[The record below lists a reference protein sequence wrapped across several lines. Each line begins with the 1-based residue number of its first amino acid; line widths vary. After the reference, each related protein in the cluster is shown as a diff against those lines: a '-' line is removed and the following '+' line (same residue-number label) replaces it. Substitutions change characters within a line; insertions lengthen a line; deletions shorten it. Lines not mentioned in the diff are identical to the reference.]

1 MENKSLYQIEQSLL
15 NIQEQIELQGGELTE
30 EQEVFLKIT
39 EKDLQQ
45 KSGNYLIAINIME
58 KEIELAKDYEL
69 KAQQEIKRRE
79 KKIQYLKDRL
89 KDAVLMFG
97 DIKVD
102 MSTITLR
109 KSESLE
115 IINADDIPNQ
125 YKTVKQNIVID
136 KMSIKKD
143 IKDGKTVKGA
153 VLNENQNLSIK

>member
-30 EQEVFLKIT
+30 EQEAFLKIT

-45 KSGNYLIAINIME
+45 KSGNYLIAINIMQ

-79 KKIQYLKDRL
+79 KKIAYLKDRL

-115 IINADDIPNQ
+115 IINADDIPNC
-125 YKTVKQNIVID
+125 YKTIKQTTTID

-143 IKDGKTVKGA
+143 IKAGKTVKGA

>member
-30 EQEVFLKIT
+30 EQEAFLKIT

-115 IINADDIPNQ
+115 IINADDIPNC
-125 YKTVKQNIVID
+125 YKTIKQTTTID